1 MGGRRRG
8 CRRDEGEGAN
18 MMGGATREQ
27 EGKEGVSRKTS
38 MKRRGSPHN
47 LLLLLLDLLVVIIV
61 LAVSMGA
68 GCSMSRA
75 SGVFLG
81 GVWGASMLQV
91 NVKLPA
97 PLEYASMMKYA
108 RCTVP

>member
-18 MMGGATREQ
+18 MMGGAIREQ

-47 LLLLLLDLLVVIIV
+47 LLLMLLLDLLVVIIV

-68 GCSMSRA
+68 GCSISAA
-75 SGVFLG
+75 SGVLIW
-81 GVWGASMLQV
+81 GVRIAS
-91 NVKLPA
+91 
-97 PLEYASMMKYA
+97 
-108 RCTVP
+108 